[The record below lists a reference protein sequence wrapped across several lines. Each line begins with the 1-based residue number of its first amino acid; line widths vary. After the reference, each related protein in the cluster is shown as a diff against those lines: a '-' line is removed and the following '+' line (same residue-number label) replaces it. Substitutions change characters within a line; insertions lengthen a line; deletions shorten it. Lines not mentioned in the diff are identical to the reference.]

1 MTEFPMRK
9 LSPNSAAMTVLLG
22 ALTAVGPM
30 SMDIYLVSVPTMTE
44 AFHAS
49 VSQVQLTLSLYMAG
63 FAVGQLIYGP
73 ISDGIGRRPAL
84 LLGLSLHVVASVVC
98 TLATRIELL
107 IAARLLQSVGVC
119 GCFVVARAVVRDLH
133 TRERAAR
140 LMSYM
145 GTVTGMAPIV
155 APLIGSY
162 LHIAFGWRANFAF
175 VTLYGAVA
183 LLVVIFMFGET
194 NLRPDR
200 GSLDPRRMVRNFAL
214 LLKHRN
220 FVGFAGTAAAMSG
233 ALFAFISGASLVFL
247 RVLGFEE
254 RYFGYLFGFVMLGN
268 ILGAAVGGRLVMRY
282 GIEGL
287 LRRGVILAMA
297 AGVGMAALAWARVD
311 HPAAVLVPMFLFMFG
326 FSLVLPQAMAGA
338 MSPFPQM
345 AGSASAL
352 LGVFQFSIASLV
364 GVWVGARFDGTQ
376 RPMAEAIGVMTV
388 LSFLAFTLIVRAPKR
403 ASSA

>member
-1 MTEFPMRK
+1 MK
-9 LSPNSAAMTVLLG
+9 HLSPNSAAMTVLLG

-162 LHIAFGWRANFAF
+162 LHVAFGWRANFAF

-388 LSFLAFTLIVRAPKR
+388 LSFLAFTLIVRAPKPKT
-403 ASSA
+403 S

>member
-1 MTEFPMRK
+1 MRK

-63 FAVGQLIYGP
+63 FAIGQLIYGP
-73 ISDGIGRRPAL
+73 ISDRFGRRPAL
-84 LLGLSLHVVASVVC
+84 LLGLTLHVVASVIC
-98 TLATRIELL
+98 TLATRIEIL

-140 LMSYM
+140 LLSYM
-145 GTVTGMAPIV
+145 GMVTGMAPIV
-155 APLIGSY
+155 APIIGSY
-162 LHIAFGWRANFAF
+162 LHVAFGWRANFAF

-183 LLVVIFMFGET
+183 LLVVVFMFGET
-194 NLRPDR
+194 NLRRDPAAM
-200 GSLDPRRMVRNFAL
+200 DPRRIARNFAL
-214 LLKHRN
+214 LLGHRN
-220 FVGFAGTAAAMSG
+220 FIGFACTAAAMSG

-247 RVLGFEE
+247 RVFAFEE
-254 RYFGYLFGFVMLGN
+254 RYFGYLFGLVMLGN
-268 ILGAAVGGRLVMRY
+268 ISGAAIGGRLVMRY

-287 LRRGVILAMA
+287 LRRGVILAMT
-297 AGVGMAALAWARVD
+297 AGVGMAVLAWANVD
-311 HPAAVLVPMFLFMFG
+311 HAAAVLVPMFLFMFG

-345 AGSASAL
+345 AGNASAL
-352 LGVFQFSIASLV
+352 LGVFQFTIASLV
-364 GVWVGARFDGTQ
+364 GVWVGAAFDGTQ
-376 RPMAEAIGVMTV
+376 RPMAEAIGAMTV
-388 LSFLAFTLIVRAPKR
+388 LSWLAFTLIVRGGKPKP
-403 ASSA
+403 S